1 MASSNLVLSI
11 IAVDKASKT
20 LGNIGKS
27 IGNMSAKSVITGA
40 SLLAFGATSIKAFS
54 ESEAAQLKLNDAFDK
69 FPTLAG
75 TSVESLNKLNN
86 EMQKK
91 TRFDDEAFANAE
103 ATLAQYK
110 LTGQQLKDLTPLVA
124 DFAAKTGQDLGS
136 AADTVGKA
144 LLGQGRGLKAVGI
157 KFTDTGNLAGNFT
170 QIMGGL
176 RAQVGGFAEK
186 EGQTAA
192 GKAAILKNQFGELQ
206 ETVGG
211 LLVPALSS
219 VVGAL
224 TPIIEGFNSLPTPV
238 RNATLLIAGTAT
250 AIYLLAPSVGSAV
263 KAFTAFRTAL
273 VLTTAM
279 TAAFNVSLIA
289 VIAPFAL
296 VAGAVAALIVVL
308 GAVGSSMV
316 TQSKIVDDSA
326 DSLRAF
332 NEAASPQGLKDLRD
346 ELTPA
351 QSAIEDW
358 TNATSFADGASDTW
372 NRGITALSS
381 QFKNSNTVLE
391 QGAQDTKTMNKAQSD
406 LNQVIDNVSQT
417 TGKSKDEVKMLADT
431 YKIDL
436 TKGVGDATYALGQK
450 VTATDKDKV
459 AATKA
464 AFANGT
470 LVTETDRLKG
480 VADTAR
486 GKIDELRNAINILNG
501 KTIDLADAQD
511 NSQGAFNRAGVAIK
525 ANGGTLKGNS
535 DKAIDARKAVRD
547 FVKAKQDEAIA
558 VDIATGKVGAG
569 NVVLD
574 KAKTKVKELGD
585 KYKIPQTELQTYL
598 TALDKIAPKKST
610 TVKFKVDV
618 SKLTSDE
625 RELLALYMTLPK
637 SVQVAIALGGSTAGL
652 TGRAKGGPVK
662 ANTPYIVGER
672 RPELFIPST
681 NGTILPRVPSATGA
695 MMTGQGAGAGGSSII
710 IQGGTF
716 IGASKQETARWVS
729 EIIREGKA
737 RGLVMS

>member
-27 IGNMSAKSVITGA
+27 IGGMSAKSTAVAGA
-40 SLLAFGATSIKAFS
+40 LVAFGATSIKAFS
-54 ESEAAQLKLNDAFDK
+54 DSEQAQLKLNDAFDK
-69 FPTLAG
+69 FPTLAD
-75 TSVESLNKLNN
+75 TNVASLNKLNS

-157 KFTDTGNLAGNFT
+157 KFTDTGNLADNFT

-176 RAQVGGFAEK
+176 RTQVGGFAEK

-206 ETVGG
+206 ETVGS

-238 RNATLLIAGTAT
+238 RNATLLIAGTAL
-250 AIYLLAPSVGSAV
+250 AIYLIAPSVVSAV

-296 VAGAVAALIVVL
+296 VAGAVVALIAVL

-332 NEAASPQGLKDLRD
+332 NEAASPKGLKDLRD
-346 ELTPA
+346 ELSPG
-351 QSAIEDW
+351 QSAVEDW
-358 TNATSFADGASDTW
+358 SKATSFADGASDTW

-381 QFKNSNTVLE
+381 VVRNSNTVLE
-391 QGAQDTKTMNKAQSD
+391 QGAEDTKTMNKAQSD
-406 LNQVIDNVSQT
+406 LNQVINNVSSA
-417 TGKSKDEVKMLADT
+417 TGKSTDEVKSLADT
-431 YKIDL
+431 YKVDL
-436 TKGVGDATYALGQK
+436 TKGVGEATYALSQK

-464 AFANGT
+464 ALANGS
-470 LVTETDRLKG
+470 LSTETDRLKN
-480 VADTAR
+480 VADNAR
-486 GKIDELRNAINILNG
+486 SKIDELRNAINILNG

-511 NSQGAFNRAGVAIK
+511 NSQGAFNRAQAAIK
-525 ANGGTLKGNS
+525 ANGGSLKGNS

-547 FVKAKQDEAIA
+547 FIKAKQDEAIA
-558 VDIATGKVGAG
+558 VDIATGKIGAG
-569 NVVLD
+569 NKVLD
-574 KAKTKVKELGD
+574 DGKTKVKNLGNA
-585 KYKIPQTELQTYL
+585 YKIPQGELKTYL
-598 TALDKIAPKKST
+598 DALKTIPPKKPT
-610 TVKFKVDV
+610 VVKFKVDV
-618 SKLTSDE
+618 SKLTKDE
-625 RELLALYMTLPK
+625 RDLLALYMTLPK
-637 SVQVAIALGGSTAGL
+637 SQQIDIFLGGNP
-652 TGRAKGGPVK
+652 TGKAKGGPVK

-681 NGTILPRVPSATGA
+681 NGTIVPRVPSAAGSI
-695 MMTGQGAGAGGSSII
+695 MTGQGAAAGGSSII

-716 IGASKQETARWVS
+716 IGASKQDTARWVS

>member
-1 MASSNLVLSI
+1 MANSNLVLSI

-27 IGNMSAKSVITGA
+27 IGNLSAKSAITGA
-40 SLLAFGATSIKAFS
+40 SLVAFGATSIKAFS

-69 FPTLAG
+69 FPTLAD
-75 TSVESLNKLNN
+75 TSVTSLNKLNA

-91 TRFDDEAFANAE
+91 TRFDDEAYAAAE
-103 ATLAQYK
+103 STLAQYK

-124 DFAAKTGQDLGS
+124 DFAAKTGQDLTS

-206 ETVGG
+206 ETVGS

-273 VLTTAM
+273 ALTTAM
-279 TAAFNVSLIA
+279 TAAFNVSLWA
-289 VIAPFAL
+289 TLAPFAL
-296 VAGAVAALIVVL
+296 VAAAAVALIAVV
-308 GAVGSSMV
+308 GAVGFSMV
-316 TQSKIVDDSA
+316 TQAKAVDASA
-326 DSLRAF
+326 EALRAF

-351 QSAIEDW
+351 QSAVEDW

-381 QFKNSNTVLE
+381 QFKNSNTILE
-391 QGAQDTKTMNKAQSD
+391 QGAEDTRKMNQAQSD
-406 LNQVIDNVSQT
+406 LNQVIDNVSRT

-431 YKIDL
+431 YKVDL
-436 TKGVGDATYALGQK
+436 TKGVGEASYALGQK
-450 VTATDKDKV
+450 VIATDKDKV

-470 LVTETDRLKG
+470 LVTETDRLKN
-480 VADTAR
+480 VADGAR
-486 GKIDELRNAINILNG
+486 NKIDELRTAINILNG
-501 KTIDLADAQD
+501 KTIDLGEAQD
-511 NSQGAFNRAGVAIK
+511 NSQAAFNRAQVAIK
-525 ANGGTLKGNS
+525 ANGGSLKGNS

-547 FVKAKQDEAIA
+547 YVKAKQDEAIA
-558 VDIATGKVGAG
+558 TDIATGKVGAG
-569 NVVLD
+569 NKVLD
-574 KAKTKVKELGD
+574 NAKDKVKQLGD
-585 KYKIPQTELQTYL
+585 KYKIPQGELKTYL
-598 TALDKIAPKKST
+598 DALKTIPAKKST
-610 TVKFKVDV
+610 AVKFRVDV

-625 RELLALYMTLPK
+625 RDLLALYMTLPK
-637 SVQVAIALGGSTAGL
+637 SQQVGLALGVPDGIAA
-652 TGRAKGGPVK
+652 RAKGGPVK

-681 NGTILPRVPSATGA
+681 NGTIVPRVPSATGA
-695 MMTGQGAGAGGSSII
+695 IMTGQGTSAGGGSSII

-716 IGASKQETARWVS
+716 IGASKQDTARWMS
-729 EIIREGKA
+729 EIIREGKS